1 MSSLPEGGDMR
12 EGGSVSGPFAAAA
25 FPRVIHCRRLLCS
38 THRTANGPSGE
49 SYAVDARFFDQ
60 YGNCNYPDMLGKCRV
75 YCVDGKVESMNRLSK
90 LKERV
95 SVSIPSCSRDVSRK
109 WFHGGKMLRSVTF
122 GASLGL
128 NASTIMH
135 SIGRVLSL
143 CPFRTVFVSL
153 VITAL
158 LRARVSGV
166 LHLVHHLGSN
176 VSVLVH
182 SISRVSSLCLFLTM

>member
-60 YGNCNYPDMLGKCRV
+60 CGNCNYPDMLGKCRV

-122 GASLGL
+122 GASSRLERIHDYAFYRTGIESLSIPDSVCKLGDHCF
-128 NASTIMH
+128 ASCK
-135 SIGRVLSL
+135 SL
-143 CPFRTVFVSL
+143 R
-153 VITAL
+153 
-158 LRARVSGV
+158 
-166 LHLVHHLGSN
+166 
-176 VSVLVH
+176 SVTFGA
-182 SISRVSSLCLFLTM
+182 SSRLERICTLYLCIL